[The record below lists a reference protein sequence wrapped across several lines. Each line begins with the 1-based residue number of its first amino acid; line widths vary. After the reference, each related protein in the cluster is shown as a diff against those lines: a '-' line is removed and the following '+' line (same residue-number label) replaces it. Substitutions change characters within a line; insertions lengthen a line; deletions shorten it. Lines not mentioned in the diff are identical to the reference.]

1 MTQDRYIINLVGTDI
16 NGAPMMRPSP
26 IDVREDRG
34 VTLEAAGVKVWGPE
48 GFVFYP
54 WHRIASVQYFGKTGV
69 LNIVDPQLCAWCD
82 ATFDS
87 IDSVSKHVA
96 VCPQRVGPRDAR
108 TTDNGL
114 RIVER
119 A

>member
-1 MTQDRYIINLVGTDI
+1 MTHDRYIINLVGTDI
-16 NGAPMMRPSP
+16 NGAPMMRPPS

-34 VTLEAAGVKVWGPE
+34 VILEAAGVKVFGPE

-54 WHRIASVQYFGKTGV
+54 WHRIASVQYFGKVGV
-69 LNIVDPQLCAWCD
+69 LNVTTDGVDCPWCG
-82 ATFDS
+82 AAYGNTS
-87 IDSVSKHVA
+87 AHLYQ
-96 VCPQRVGPRDAR
+96 CPERLGPRDQR